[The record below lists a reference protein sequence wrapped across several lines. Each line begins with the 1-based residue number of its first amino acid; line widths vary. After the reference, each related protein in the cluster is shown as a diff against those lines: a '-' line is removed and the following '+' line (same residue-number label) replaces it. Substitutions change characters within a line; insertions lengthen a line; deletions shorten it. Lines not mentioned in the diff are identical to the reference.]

1 MAIQYL
7 HDINLNDNELQNA
20 KVHVT
25 DTTPTAAAGQI
36 YLHETS
42 GTLRFHTGSGWVTV
56 STDTTDDN
64 KFISSLSF
72 NTTSGVLTATY
83 NDASTTTVDLDGKY
97 AESSHTHAASD
108 ITSGTLADARIPSLN
123 ASKISAGT
131 FADGRIP
138 NLAASKITSGTFAD
152 ARIASSNVTQHVG
165 DIVHDSLSGFVANEH
180 IDWTADYSATDQI
193 DAANIPNLGAGK
205 ITSGT
210 LGTARI
216 PDLAASK
223 ITSGTLGDARIPS
236 LAASKITSGTFDA
249 ARIPSISTDKLTSGT
264 LPVGRGGTGGTTLDA
279 AGIVTKSGAQSIAGN
294 KTFSNNVIVTGNLT
308 VNGTT
313 TAVNSNTVNIG
324 DNIIVLNSDETGTP
338 SQSAGI
344 EIERGTVD
352 NARFVWDEG
361 NDRWTGEVAAEGT
374 YQPANALFNTLT
386 ATTLVVTNYG
396 LIASDIPNLA
406 ASKITSGTLGTA
418 RIPNLA
424 ASKINSGTLDADR
437 IPTLAIGTKTSG
449 TVGVDRGGTGATSFA
464 DKSVIVS
471 QDTGTD
477 TLSAKAMTA
486 SGSLL
491 IGGSSGPEVAT
502 LTAGSNVTITNSDGG
517 IEIASSV
524 STSDIN
530 TQIDARSSAHT
541 ITGDGNDVESTI
553 TYGFTAAATNDVMV
567 QVVDSS
573 GDHDGDTVFAE
584 VERHSTTQCK
594 IKFASAPANNKTYRV
609 LCFKIA

>member
-25 DTTPTAAAGQI
+25 DTVPTAAAGQI

-56 STDTTDDN
+56 STDTSDDN
-64 KFISSLSF
+64 KFITGLAF
-72 NTTSGVLTATY
+72 NTSSGVLTATF
-83 NDASTTTVDLDGKY
+83 NDSSTTTVDLDGKY
-97 AESSHTHAASD
+97 AEASHTHAAGD

-138 NLAASKITSGTFAD
+138 NLGTSKITSGTFAD

-236 LAASKITSGTFDA
+236 LAASKVTSGTFDA
-249 ARIPSISTDKLTSGT
+249 ARIPNLNASKINAGT
-264 LPVGRGGTGGTTLDA
+264 VAVAQGGTGASTLDG
-279 AGIVTKSGAQSIAGN
+279 AGIVTKSGAQTLSGA
-294 KTFSNNVIVTGNLT
+294 KTFSGNVTINGDLT
-308 VNGTT
+308 VSGNQTT
-313 TAVNSNTVNIG
+313 KNSEVVLIE
-324 DNIIVLNSDETGTP
+324 DNIITLNSNETGTP
-338 SQSAGI
+338 SEDSGI
-344 EIERGTVD
+344 LVERGTGTNVQW
-352 NARFVWDEG
+352 VWDESASRWGAFGGESMGTKG
-361 NDRWTGEVAAEGT
+361 NAGVGT
-374 YQPANALFNTLT
+374 LYADTLD
-386 ATTLVVTNYG
+386 VTNYG
-396 LIASDIPNLA
+396 LAASDIPSLA

-424 ASKINSGTLDADR
+424 ASKINSGTLDAAR
-437 IPTLAIGTKTSG
+437 IPTLAFGDKTSG
-449 TVGVDRGGTGATSFA
+449 TVGVDRGGTGATTFT
-464 DKSVIVS
+464 DKSVVIT
-471 QDTGTD
+471 QDSGTD
-477 TLSAKAMTA
+477 TLSAVAMSSA
-486 SGSLL
+486 GQLL
-491 IGGSSGPEVAT
+491 IGGADGPAVAT
-502 LTAGSNVTITNSDGG
+502 LTAGSNVTITNANNA
-517 IEIASSV
+517 ITIASSV

-541 ITGDGNDVESTI
+541 ITGDGTDVEFTI

-584 VERHSTTQCK
+584 VERDSTTQCK
-594 IKFASAPANNKTYRV
+594 IKFAVAPVSNKTYRV

>member
-1 MAIQYL
+1 MAIKFL
-7 HDINLNDNELQNA
+7 HDLDLTGQELQNVKLHVTSSA
-20 KVHVT
+20 PTAGAGAIYFDSGDNVVKVH
-25 DTTPTAAAGQI
+25 DGTTFR
-36 YLHETS
+36 
-42 GTLRFHTGSGWVTV
+42 TL

-64 KFISSLSF
+64 KFITGLAF
-72 NTTSGVLTATY
+72 NTSSGVITATF
-83 NDASTTTVDLDGKY
+83 NDSTTTTVDIDGRF
-97 AESSHTHAASD
+97 ALSSHTHAAAD
-108 ITSGTLADARIPSLN
+108 ITSGTFAAARIPSLN
-123 ASKISAGT
+123 ASKITAGT

-138 NLAASKITSGTFAD
+138 NLATSKITSGTFAD
-152 ARIASSNVTQHVG
+152 ARIASSSVTQHVG

-193 DAANIPNLGAGK
+193 DAANIP
-205 ITSGT
+205 S
-210 LGTARI
+210 
-216 PDLAASK
+216 LAASK
-223 ITSGTLGDARIPS
+223 ITSGTFNTDRIPS
-236 LAASKITSGTFDA
+236 LAASKITSGTLDG
-249 ARIPSISTDKLTSGT
+249 ARIPNLNASKITAGTLSTSRIPNLSTDKLTSGT

-294 KTFSNNVIVTGNLT
+294 KTFSDNVIVTGNLT

-324 DNIIVLNSDETGTP
+324 DNILVLNSDEAGTP
-338 SQSAGI
+338 SQSAGF
-344 EIERGTVD
+344 EVERGTAA
-352 NARFVWDEG
+352 NARFIWDEG
-361 NDRWTGEVAAEGT
+361 NDRFATELAVEGT
-374 YQPANALFNTLT
+374 FGPAALLVSTLT
-386 ATTLVVTNYG
+386 ATTLSATNYG
-396 LIASDIPNLA
+396 LSASDIPNLA
-406 ASKITSGTLGTA
+406 ASKITSGTLGA
-418 RIPNLA
+418 DRIPSLN
-424 ASKINSGTLDADR
+424 ASKISAGTLGADR
-437 IPTLAIGTKTSG
+437 IPTLTFSTKTSG
-449 TVGVDRGGTGATSFA
+449 TVGVDRGGTNATSFA

-471 QDTGTD
+471 QDSGTD
-477 TLSAKAMTA
+477 TLSAKAMTTN
-486 SGSLL
+486 GSLL

-541 ITGDGNDVESTI
+541 ITGDDSNTEFTI
-553 TYGFTAAATNDVMV
+553 TYGFTAAAVNDVMI

-594 IKFASAPANNKTYRV
+594 IKFGTAPVENKTYRV

>member
-1 MAIQYL
+1 MCIR
-7 HDINLNDNELQNA
+7 D
-20 KVHVT
+20 
-25 DTTPTAAAGQI
+25 
-36 YLHETS
+36 
-42 GTLRFHTGSGWVTV
+42 R
-56 STDTTDDN
+56 
-64 KFISSLSF
+64 
-72 NTTSGVLTATY
+72 
-83 NDASTTTVDLDGKY
+83 
-97 AESSHTHAASD
+97 
-108 ITSGTLADARIPSLN
+108 
-123 ASKISAGT
+123 
-131 FADGRIP
+131 
-138 NLAASKITSGTFAD
+138 
-152 ARIASSNVTQHVG
+152 
-165 DIVHDSLSGFVANEH
+165 
-180 IDWTADYSATDQI
+180 
-193 DAANIPNLGAGK
+193 
-205 ITSGT
+205 
-210 LGTARI
+210 
-216 PDLAASK
+216 
-223 ITSGTLGDARIPS
+223 
-236 LAASKITSGTFDA
+236 
-249 ARIPSISTDKLTSGT
+249 
-264 LPVGRGGTGGTTLDA
+264 
-279 AGIVTKSGAQSIAGN
+279 
-294 KTFSNNVIVTGNLT
+294 
-308 VNGTT
+308 
-313 TAVNSNTVNIG
+313 
-324 DNIIVLNSDETGTP
+324 
-338 SQSAGI
+338 
-344 EIERGTVD
+344 
-352 NARFVWDEG
+352 DEG

-491 IGGSSGPEVAT
+491 IGGASGPEVAT

-541 ITGDGNDVESTI
+541 ITGDGNDVEFTI

-609 LCFKIA
+609 LCFKICLLYTSPSPRDATLSRMPSSA

>member
-56 STDTTDDN
+56 STDTSDDN
-64 KFISSLSF
+64 KFITGLSF
-72 NTTSGVLTATY
+72 NTTSGVLTATF
-83 NDASTTTVDLDGKY
+83 NDSSTTTVDLDGKY
-97 AESSHTHAASD
+97 ADASHTHAAGD
-108 ITSGTLADARIPSLN
+108 ITSGTFADGRIPSLN

-138 NLAASKITSGTFAD
+138 NLGASKITSGTFAD

-249 ARIPSISTDKLTSGT
+249 ARIPNLNASKINAGT
-264 LPVGRGGTGGTTLDA
+264 IAVAQGGTGAATLDG
-279 AGIVTKSGAQSIAGN
+279 AGIVTKSGTQTLSGA
-294 KTFSNNVIVTGNLT
+294 KTFSGNVTINGDLT
-308 VNGTT
+308 VSGNQTT
-313 TAVNSNTVNIG
+313 KNSEVVLIE
-324 DNIIVLNSDETGTP
+324 DNIITLNSNETGSP
-338 SQSAGI
+338 SEDSGI
-344 EIERGTVD
+344 LVERGTGTNVQWI
-352 NARFVWDEG
+352 WDESASRWGAFGGESMDTKG
-361 NDRWTGEVAAEGT
+361 NVGVGT
-374 YQPANALFNTLT
+374 LYADTIDA
-386 ATTLVVTNYG
+386 TNYG

-424 ASKINSGTLDADR
+424 ASKINSGTLDAAR
-437 IPTLAIGTKTSG
+437 IPTLAFGTKTSG
-449 TVGVDRGGTGATSFA
+449 TVGVDRGGTNATAFA

-471 QDTGTD
+471 QDSGTD
-477 TLSAKAMTA
+477 TLQAKAMTA

-491 IGGSSGPEVAT
+491 IGGASGPEVAT
-502 LTAGSNVTITNSDGG
+502 LTEGSNITITNADGA
-517 IEIASSV
+517 ITIASSV

-541 ITGDGNDVESTI
+541 ITGDGNDVEFTI

-584 VERHSTTQCK
+584 VERDSTTQCK

>member
-20 KVHVT
+20 KLHVT
-25 DTTPTAAAGQI
+25 GTAPTAAAGAI
-36 YLHETS
+36 YYDS
-42 GTLRFHTGSGWVTV
+42 GTNTVKFHNGSTFVTV
-56 STDTTDDN
+56 STDTSDDN
-64 KFISSLSF
+64 KFITDLAF
-72 NTTSGVLTATY
+72 NTSSGVITATF
-83 NDASTTTVDLDGKY
+83 NDSTTETVDIDGRF
-97 AESSHTHAASD
+97 ALSSHTHAASD
-108 ITSGTLADARIPSLN
+108 ITSGTFADARIPSLN

-131 FADGRIP
+131 FATGRIP
-138 NLAASKITSGTFAD
+138 SLATSKITSGTFAD
-152 ARIASSNVTQHVG
+152 ARISSSSVTQHVG
-165 DIVHDSLSGFVANEH
+165 DIVHDSLSGYVANEH
-180 IDWTADYSATDQI
+180 IDWTADYSGTDQI
-193 DAANIPNLGAGK
+193 DAANIPNLAASK

-249 ARIPSISTDKLTSGT
+249 ARIPNISTDKLTSGT

-294 KTFSNNVIVTGNLT
+294 KTFSNNVTVTGNLT

-313 TAVNSNTVNIG
+313 TSVNSNTVNIG
-324 DNIIVLNSDETGTP
+324 DNIIILNSDETGSP
-338 SQSAGI
+338 SQSAGF
-344 EIERGTVD
+344 EVERGNQENV
-352 NARFVWDEG
+352 RFIWDEG
-361 NDRWTGEVAAEGT
+361 NSRFTAEASAEGT
-374 YQPANALFNTLT
+374 YQPANLLVKDLTVNTLT
-386 ATTLVVTNYG
+386 ATDYSLV
-396 LIASDIPNLA
+396 ASDIPNIG
-406 ASKITSGTLGTA
+406 ASKITSGTLSTS

-424 ASKINSGTLDADR
+424 ASKINSGTLDAAR
-437 IPTLAIGTKTSG
+437 IPTLAFGTKTSG

-464 DKSVIVS
+464 DKSVIVT
-471 QDTGTD
+471 QDSGTD
-477 TLSAKAMTA
+477 TLSAKAMTTN
-486 SGSLL
+486 GSLL
-491 IGGSSGPEVAT
+491 IGGSSGPEVTT
-502 LTAGSNVTITNSDGG
+502 LTAGSNITITNANNS
-517 IEIASSV
+517 ITIASSV
-524 STSDIN
+524 SSSDIN

-541 ITGDGNDVESTI
+541 ITGDGSDTEFTI
-553 TYGFTAAATNDVMV
+553 TYGFTAAATNDVMI

-594 IKFASAPANNKTYRV
+594 IKFATAPANNKTYRV